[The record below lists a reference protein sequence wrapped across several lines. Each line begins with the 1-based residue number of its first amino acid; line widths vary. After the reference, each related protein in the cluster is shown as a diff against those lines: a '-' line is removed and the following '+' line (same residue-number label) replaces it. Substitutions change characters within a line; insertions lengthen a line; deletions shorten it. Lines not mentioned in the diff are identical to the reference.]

1 MYLYPIADRIENIH
15 FLVAQTEADLTDEH
29 NLCSVYPG
37 PPEAP
42 VMINDDVVWFPC
54 PLKKGRYF
62 KIISYTSTG
71 HLTVRE
77 VEMFGYSL

>member
-42 VMINDDVVWFPC
+42 VMINDDVVC
-54 PLKKGRYF
+54 ASLK
-62 KIISYTSTG
+62 
-71 HLTVRE
+71 
-77 VEMFGYSL
+77 